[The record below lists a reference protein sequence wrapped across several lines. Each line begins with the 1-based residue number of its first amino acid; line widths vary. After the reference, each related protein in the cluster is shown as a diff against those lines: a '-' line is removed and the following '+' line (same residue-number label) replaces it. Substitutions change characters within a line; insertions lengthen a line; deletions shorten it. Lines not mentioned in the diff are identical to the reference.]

1 VGAWRARVHRP
12 LRPRLRRALNG
23 HLIYLIGAS
32 GSGKDSLLNYAR
44 QRLAGQTGLVF
55 AHRYIT
61 RPRDVGGEN
70 HIAPSKEEF
79 AKRRR
84 SGLFAICWDSHGYR
98 CGIGCEINPWLAKG
112 LTVVMNGSREYL
124 PEARQRYPELRAVLV
139 CVSPGVLAARLRGRG
154 RKDEE
159 EIARRVA
166 RAAAYAAPAG
176 IHDQVDN
183 DGTLEE
189 VGKAFARIILA
200 CREEASGL
208 RQTCA

>member
-1 VGAWRARVHRP
+1 V
-12 LRPRLRRALNG
+12 NG
-23 HLIYLIGAS
+23 RLIYLIGAS

-44 QRLAGQTGLVF
+44 QRLAGQPGLVF

-61 RPRDVGGEN
+61 RPHDVGGEN
-70 HIAPSKEEF
+70 HIALSKEEF
-79 AKRRR
+79 AERQR
-84 SGLFAICWDSHGYR
+84 SGLFAMCWDSHGYR
-98 CGIGCEINPWLAKG
+98 YGIGCEINLWLAKG

-139 CVSPGVLAARLRGRG
+139 CVSPGVLAARLRERG
-154 RKDEE
+154 REDEE

-176 IHDQVDN
+176 IHDRVDN

-189 VGKAFARIILA
+189 AGEAFVRIILA
-200 CREEASGL
+200 SREEASGL
-208 RQTCA
+208 SQTCA